1 MNTDATRAGYGPPPR
16 GSVTWAF
23 LNLRLTSTS
32 GSSRHT
38 WVVTKKIVLF
48 ALWVVGSLVAI
59 AVVSQGV
66 RLIDDQVSAEE
77 APIDVAAS
85 VSGTPNQDALTKPT
99 TTTSP
104 VSPASTTTMSVPSL
118 PTVTTAPPGTA
129 STPATTPVIV
139 APSTVAATPTSPTAA
154 PAPPTTAATVPAP
167 APTTTAAPVA
177 QVLTFNLVGGSTA
190 ISFSPTEVF
199 AVWATPN
206 SGFTVEIKPHTGGS
220 TTVEFR
226 SDDHRSRIDAR
237 WDGQPVHD
245 IEEDD

>member
-1 MNTDATRAGYGPPPR
+1 M
-16 GSVTWAF
+16 
-23 LNLRLTSTS
+23 
-32 GSSRHT
+32 
-38 WVVTKKIVLF
+38 LF
-48 ALWVVGSLVAI
+48 ALWVVGSLVAV

-85 VSGTPNQDALTKPT
+85 ISATNDSGGIATTTTTADLPSAPPT
-99 TTTSP
+99 TT
-104 VSPASTTTMSVPSL
+104 VPGQLL
-118 PTVTTAPPGTA
+118 PPETTAPPGTA
-129 STPATTPVIV
+129 TTPPTMPATVTPPTTPAP
-139 APSTVAATPTSPTAA
+139 TVPATA
-154 PAPPTTAATVPAP
+154 PAPPATSATVP
-167 APTTTAAPVA
+167 APTTTAAPAA

-190 ISFSPTEVF
+190 ISFSATEVF

-237 WDGQPVHD
+237 WDDGPVHD